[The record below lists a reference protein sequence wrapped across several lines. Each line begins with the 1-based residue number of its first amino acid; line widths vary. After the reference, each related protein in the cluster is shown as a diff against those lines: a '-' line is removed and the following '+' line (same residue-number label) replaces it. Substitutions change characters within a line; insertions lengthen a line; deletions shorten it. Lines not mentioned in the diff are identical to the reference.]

1 MGNYRCP
8 NCGSANVGTT
18 TEYKAKKALAMAG
31 DFVVGFGAA
40 RLFGAEAAQNLLSE
54 TGAVSDNIEI
64 AKELECKSC
73 GFTWEEGTERLTSN
87 QNMQKAYE
95 SQDAETE
102 TETEAEADYQGLVL
116 DAAYQV
122 LNNPSLDLRDNF
134 SNLNEGYKKDILQLI
149 MNCFESFQ
157 WPVSIINTFSIFKD
171 ISDYLENEIDY
182 AKARLSNELFES
194 FKMTV
199 EDVFP
204 IEGRGVVIT
213 GQIEDGVILIGD
225 EVYLHDGTD
234 SYNTTVVG
242 IEMFQRI
249 WLMAEY
255 GDDVGLLLRGVS
267 KDVIKKGMVVNKIKE
282 IPNLPSTDTNHTMDA
297 TSTSTNKHNEKE
309 YVESLKDCLAEGKIN
324 EHDRRV
330 LDRLRK
336 SLGISEDRA
345 KALEASLSAQV
356 TDEEKEYLDSVKDY
370 LAEGEIN
377 ERDRRMLERLR
388 KSLDISEERAIELEA
403 MV

>member
-1 MGNYRCP
+1 MKNYRCP

-31 DFVVGFGAA
+31 DFVVGYGAA
-40 RLFGAEAAQNLLSE
+40 RLFGAETAQNLLSE

-95 SQDAETE
+95 GQ
-102 TETEAEADYQGLVL
+102 EAEVVDYQGLVL
-116 DAAYQV
+116 DAACQV
-122 LNNPSLDLRDNF
+122 LNPPPLDLGDNF
-134 SNLNEGYKKDILQLI
+134 SNLNEADKEQILKLI
-149 MNCFESFQ
+149 MNCFEFSL
-157 WPVSIINTFSIFKD
+157 WPESVIKTFSTFMD
-171 ISDYLENEIDY
+171 ISDYLENGIDY
-182 AKARLSNELFES
+182 VKARLSKELFES
-194 FKMTV
+194 FRMTV
-199 EDVFP
+199 EDVFE
-204 IEGRGVVIT
+204 IRGRGVVIT
-213 GQIEDGVILIGD
+213 GRIEDGVILVGD

-234 SYNTTVVG
+234 SYNTIVLGV
-242 IEMFQRI
+242 EMFRKI
-249 WLMAEY
+249 LSMGEY
-255 GDDVGLLLRGVS
+255 GDNVGLLLRGIS
-267 KDVIKKGMVVNKIKE
+267 KDVIKKGMIVNKTKE
-282 IPNLPSTDTNHTMDA
+282 IPNQPSTPTNQTKDA
-297 TSTSTNKHNEKE
+297 TSTPTNKDSEKE
-309 YVESLKDCLAEGKIN
+309 YVESLKDCLAEGEIN

-336 SLGISEDRA
+336 SLGISEERA

-356 TDEEKEYLDSVKDY
+356 TDEEKEYLDSVKEY

-388 KSLDISEERAIELEA
+388 KSLDISEERASELEA
-403 MV
+403 MA